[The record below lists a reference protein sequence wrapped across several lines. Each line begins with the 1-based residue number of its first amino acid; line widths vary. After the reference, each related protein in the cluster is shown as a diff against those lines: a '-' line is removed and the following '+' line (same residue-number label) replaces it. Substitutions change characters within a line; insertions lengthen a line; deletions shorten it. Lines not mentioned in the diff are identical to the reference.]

1 MVKQEGFTNVLI
13 NEGYDISALEQELID
28 YLDNDQSLFSDNVD
42 VPKKTHSL
50 ERVFNRAFTQV
61 LFSGRQHMQV
71 IDLYLSI
78 LTEEKSYA
86 RYFLLKYGL
95 EKNKILTIWN
105 NNYSQSQTKK
115 KSKSQIDVILDEFCI
130 NLNELA
136 ENNEIDPV
144 IGRDL
149 ELEEITNVLAK
160 RNKSNVLLVGDP
172 GVGKTAIAEGLAL
185 HIIKENVPKYLIG
198 YTVYNLD
205 IGSLLAGSKY
215 RGEFEEKLKEIIKA
229 LQKKGKCILFID
241 EAHQMRGAGSNSNSS
256 VDFGNMIKPALT
268 KGRIKVIASTT
279 WEEYTQSFEKDRALM
294 RRFHRLTVEEPSPS
308 LAKEIIY
315 GLKEKFEDFHN
326 GTITKEAIDAS
337 VDLSVK
343 FQTDKK
349 LPDKAIDLID
359 TAAAK
364 LKVLGEHF
372 VLNKSHIIETIGKI
386 VKVPIETLAEQTSTI
401 INLDVKIKSKLYGQD
416 NAVDSVLDKI
426 YVSRAGL
433 KAINK
438 PVGSFLFL
446 GPTGTGKTEL
456 CKLLAEY
463 LGMKL
468 LRFDMSEYQE
478 RHSVAKLI
486 GAPPGYVGYDDG
498 NLGGGLLISEIEKNP
513 NCIILFDEIE
523 KAHPDVSN
531 ILLTMMDEGIVTSSN
546 GKKADCRNSII
557 VLTSNLG
564 AADNERNTIGFG
576 TNLSKTGE
584 EDIAVKEYFKPEFRN
599 RLDGI
604 VKFNKLG
611 KDTIKLIVEKLINEM
626 NDLLQD
632 KKLVVKL
639 TDAAIDHLIEK
650 GYDSKMGARP
660 LARKINELI
669 KVPLSKKILF
679 DHITNSS
686 ITVDFDK
693 EFTFL
698 VKENILDMYIL
709 NSTDENGYIIFENI
723 KPNLE
728 LS

>member
-1 MVKQEGFTNVLI
+1 
-13 NEGYDISALEQELID
+13 
-28 YLDNDQSLFSDNVD
+28 
-42 VPKKTHSL
+42 
-50 ERVFNRAFTQV
+50 
-61 LFSGRQHMQV
+61 
-71 IDLYLSI
+71 
-78 LTEEKSYA
+78 
-86 RYFLLKYGL
+86 
-95 EKNKILTIWN
+95 
-105 NNYSQSQTKK
+105 
-115 KSKSQIDVILDEFCI
+115 
-130 NLNELA
+130 
-136 ENNEIDPV
+136 
-144 IGRDL
+144 
-149 ELEEITNVLAK
+149 
-160 RNKSNVLLVGDP
+160 
-172 GVGKTAIAEGLAL
+172 
-185 HIIKENVPKYLIG
+185 
-198 YTVYNLD
+198 
-205 IGSLLAGSKY
+205 
-215 RGEFEEKLKEIIKA
+215 
-229 LQKKGKCILFID
+229 
-241 EAHQMRGAGSNSNSS
+241 
-256 VDFGNMIKPALT
+256 
-268 KGRIKVIASTT
+268 
-279 WEEYTQSFEKDRALM
+279 
-294 RRFHRLTVEEPSPS
+294 
-308 LAKEIIY
+308 
-315 GLKEKFEDFHN
+315 
-326 GTITKEAIDAS
+326 
-337 VDLSVK
+337 
-343 FQTDKK
+343 
-349 LPDKAIDLID
+349 
-359 TAAAK
+359 
-364 LKVLGEHF
+364 
-372 VLNKSHIIETIGKI
+372 
-386 VKVPIETLAEQTSTI
+386 
-401 INLDVKIKSKLYGQD
+401 
-416 NAVDSVLDKI
+416 
-426 YVSRAGL
+426 
-433 KAINK
+433 
-438 PVGSFLFL
+438 
-446 GPTGTGKTEL
+446 
-456 CKLLAEY
+456 
-463 LGMKL
+463 MKL

-686 ITVDFDK
+686 ITVDFNK